1 MLKKKNKKI
10 IEENKIEEIP
20 ADPADIDAADEA
32 TVDESSG
39 FEEEGQL
46 SVDVYQDNN
55 NIYIES
61 TIAGVEPDDLDI
73 TFDNDMITIRGK
85 RHQDSS
91 INQSDYFY
99 QECYWGSFSRSI
111 ILPVD
116 VDEDKIEATVRNG
129 ILTVVLPKAKRR
141 GINIKMEDEE

>member
-55 NIYIES
+55 NIYIKS